1 MNQSDEKTVRN
12 LPLVQPPQPGG
23 KRAAGWQIVLTALAA
38 ITIIAVFLWGVTNQ
52 RSESGGEQ
60 TAATQPA
67 PATSQTANPQ
77 GGAPAQGQNQNQTPE
92 ATTGAGGSEARDN
105 GADAN
110 NKRPDQQAVTPAQHA
125 QPTDSNGQPAQ
136 ANGQ

>member
-1 MNQSDEKTVRN
+1 MNQSDEKTVQN
-12 LPLVQPPQPGG
+12 LPLVQPPQPGE

-67 PATSQTANPQ
+67 PATSHTANPQ
-77 GGAPAQGQNQNQTPE
+77 GGAPAQGHNQNQTPE
-92 ATTGAGGSEARDN
+92 ATTGAGGSEARDS

-136 ANGQ
+136 AHGK

>member
-12 LPLVQPPQPGG
+12 LPLVQPPQPGE

-67 PATSQTANPQ
+67 PATSPTANPQ
-77 GGAPAQGQNQNQTPE
+77 GGAPAQEHNQNQTPE
-92 ATTGAGGSEARDN
+92 ATTGAGGREKRDS

-110 NKRPDQQAVTPAQHA
+110 NKRPEQQAVTPAQQA
-125 QPTDSNGQPAQ
+125 QPADSNGQPAQ
-136 ANGQ
+136 AHGQ

>member
-12 LPLVQPPQPGG
+12 LPLVQPPQPGE
-23 KRAAGWQIVLTALAA
+23 KRAAGWQIVMTALAA

-67 PATSQTANPQ
+67 PATSHTANPQ
-77 GGAPAQGQNQNQTPE
+77 GGAPAQGHNQNQTPE
-92 ATTGAGGSEARDN
+92 ATTGAGGREERDS

-125 QPTDSNGQPAQ
+125 QSADSNGQPAQ
-136 ANGQ
+136 AHGQ